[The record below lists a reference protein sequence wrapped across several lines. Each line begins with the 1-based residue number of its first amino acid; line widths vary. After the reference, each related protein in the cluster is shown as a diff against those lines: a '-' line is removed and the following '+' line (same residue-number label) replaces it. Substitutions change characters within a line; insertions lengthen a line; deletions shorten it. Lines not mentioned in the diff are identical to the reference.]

1 MRIQLAVDHLL
12 ACKLRHSNEQEFW
25 SRSWQQAWGI
35 HSAVQNVWWWSRH
48 DNKATTAIVLQIT
61 NCLFC
66 CYYLPPAHTLHV
78 EKNKSK
84 HKQIYPRAS
93 SGRASTATRFSALI
107 VSLPARNEVRYLP
120 KVRRRVADDHARWGL
135 GLGIGF
141 KGDDSSEDRERE
153 RERERERSLSGMA
166 GTAPASSSI
175 NNAGDGATGGSKSKL
190 GHGQQ
195 SADTSSLKRKRGLFS
210 KDCEHEIPLLLPP
223 FPFWWWCSD
232 MPLLWIQNII
242 GNCLRFRNV
251 CIQTASN
258 LNWNPT
264 VVTFFLFCFDLIV
277 KTLSNST
284 KFPFV
289 SSPITCPYVCITYSQ
304 FVLSVAESEFLIP
317 QHYLSLSK
325 KWFHFRSFEAF
336 TITYQKWNPF
346 LCEWDRE
353 IML

>member
-1 MRIQLAVDHLL
+1 
-12 ACKLRHSNEQEFW
+12 
-25 SRSWQQAWGI
+25 
-35 HSAVQNVWWWSRH
+35 
-48 DNKATTAIVLQIT
+48 
-61 NCLFC
+61 
-66 CYYLPPAHTLHV
+66 
-78 EKNKSK
+78 
-84 HKQIYPRAS
+84 
-93 SGRASTATRFSALI
+93 
-107 VSLPARNEVRYLP
+107 
-120 KVRRRVADDHARWGL
+120 
-135 GLGIGF
+135 
-141 KGDDSSEDRERE
+141 
-153 RERERERSLSGMA
+153 
-166 GTAPASSSI
+166 
-175 NNAGDGATGGSKSKL
+175 
-190 GHGQQ
+190 
-195 SADTSSLKRKRGLFS
+195 
-210 KDCEHEIPLLLPP
+210 
-223 FPFWWWCSD
+223 